1 MRVKKGY
8 TKHRKHKKIH
18 SLSKGYR
25 MSKSSLIKVA
35 KESILHA
42 GSYSFND
49 RKKKKNEFRKLW
61 IIRINAAL
69 KDHAISY
76 STLQKLQKDNN
87 VELNRKMLSHFATN
101 DKEVFDKI
109 VNLLKNNKS

>member
-18 SLSKGYR
+18 DLSKGYR
-25 MSKSSLIKVA
+25 MSRSSLIKVA

-42 GSYSFND
+42 GAYAYND

-69 KDHAISY
+69 KEHNISY
-76 STLQKLQKDNN
+76 SALQKLQKDSN
-87 VELNRKMLSHFATN
+87 VLLNRKMLSYFATN
-101 DKEVFDKI
+101 DKETFDKI
-109 VNLLKNNKS
+109 ITLLKKEK